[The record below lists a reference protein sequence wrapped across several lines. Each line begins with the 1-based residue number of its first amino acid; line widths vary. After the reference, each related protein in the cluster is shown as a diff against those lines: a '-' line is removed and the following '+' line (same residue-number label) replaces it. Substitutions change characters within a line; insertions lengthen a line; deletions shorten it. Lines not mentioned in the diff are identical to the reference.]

1 MSIFK
6 KARLT
11 NSKTGFKQFQLKII
25 ESLTLPDC
33 RAVSQR
39 WYFPRHRVGHR
50 PLREEI
56 LSLSFFFHLSSFQN
70 LRLICANMLKVVLT
84 WISLKYVQIKDFVQT
99 SGWGGSSEMQRLW
112 RLFLSPKGWNVFY
125 NGCRKLFLHWHHT
138 WKAKNNISTPNSK
151 YLLHF
156 FTNQIVTKDLKAS
169 AHLFLLSALSFRL
182 WTFSWV
188 EF

>member
-11 NSKTGFKQFQLKII
+11 NSKTGFNQFQLKII

-50 PLREEI
+50 PLQEEI
-56 LSLSFFFHLSSFQN
+56 LSLPFFFHLSSFQ
-70 LRLICANMLKVVLT
+70 VVLT

-138 WKAKNNISTPNSK
+138 WKAENNKNTLNSK
-151 YLLHF
+151 YLLEF
-156 FTNQIVTKDLKAS
+156 KTNQIVTKDLKAS